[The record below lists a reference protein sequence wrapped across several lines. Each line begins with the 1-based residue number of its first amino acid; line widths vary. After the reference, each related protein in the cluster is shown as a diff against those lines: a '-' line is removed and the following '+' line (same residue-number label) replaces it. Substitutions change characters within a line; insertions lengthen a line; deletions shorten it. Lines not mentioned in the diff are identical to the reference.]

1 MAEAL
6 LKDPTRDFWSELSK
20 SCGKK
25 SATSATIVDGISG
38 DTSIANFWRSKFE
51 QLLNTSCTHDAG
63 RLLHELDHL
72 ITSDNV
78 RDFSRSYA

>member
-1 MAEAL
+1 MTFGLNFVSLVAKNLPLQL
-6 LKDPTRDFWSELSK
+6 LLLMEL
-20 SCGKK
+20 
-25 SATSATIVDGISG
+25 SG
-38 DTSIANFWRSKFE
+38 DTSIANFWCSKFE

-63 RLLHELDHL
+63 LLLHELDHL